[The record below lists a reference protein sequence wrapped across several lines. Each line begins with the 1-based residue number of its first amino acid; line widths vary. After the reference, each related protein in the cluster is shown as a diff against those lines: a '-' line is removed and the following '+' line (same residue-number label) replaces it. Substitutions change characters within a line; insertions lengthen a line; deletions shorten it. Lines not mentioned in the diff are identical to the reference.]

1 MKGDIVLSN
10 NSKSLKLTWKF
21 EGTKLLGTLQ
31 TPFEKFKIV
40 KFERILKKN
49 YNEVEMEMKCNLWIN
64 DKNTVALDLAIPYS
78 NSLILKLETGMI

>member
-31 TPFEKFKIV
+31 TPYEKFKIV
-40 KFERILKKN
+40 KFERDLKN
-49 YNEVEMEMKCNLWIN
+49 YENKVAVCNLNLIQYYE
-64 DKNTVALDLAIPYS
+64 LIAI
-78 NSLILKLETGMI
+78 

>member
-31 TPFEKFKIV
+31 TPYEKFKIV
-40 KFERILKKN
+40 KFERDLKK
-49 YNEVEMEMKCNLWIN
+49 YNDAEMEMKCNLWIN
-64 DKNTVALDLAIPYS
+64 DKNTIALDLGIPYS